1 MKLIFDYYQKVIIFA
16 MKRKSKER
24 RTAEKELL
32 YYLEIYSELKGR
44 EGVQEVLE
52 YYDMLI
58 REMVELIKDL

>member
-1 MKLIFDYYQKVIIFA
+1 M
-16 MKRKSKER
+16 RTKSRER

-32 YYLEIYSELKGR
+32 YYLEIFSELKGR